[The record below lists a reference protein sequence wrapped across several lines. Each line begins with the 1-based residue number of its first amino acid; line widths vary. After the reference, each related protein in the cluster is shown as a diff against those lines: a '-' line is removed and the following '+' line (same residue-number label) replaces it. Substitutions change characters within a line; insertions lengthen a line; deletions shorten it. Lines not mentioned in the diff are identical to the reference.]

1 MILTRIW
8 IIKTTE
14 KPENAYDIIS
24 FNKKGLILPLWDK
37 ENNATKIILSQY
49 IFVFRNILYVYF
61 SFFSSLILTYNIIV

>member
-8 IIKTTE
+8 IIKTIE

-24 FNKKGLILPLWDK
+24 FNKKGLFLPLWDK